1 MKRIKIKF
9 FFQGNQ
15 FYIQKRFDEA
25 LASYNMA
32 IKHNPTYS
40 MAYYNR
46 GSVLDDLNRLEEAI
60 ASYDMAIKHNPT
72 DSSAYNNKGFSLYK
86 LASPFYKLTTMA
98 YGEEY
103 GLVKPGIRDPIL
115 LRYY

>member
-40 MAYYNR
+40 MAYFNR
-46 GSVLDDLNRLEEAI
+46 GLCLSDLNRLEDAI
-60 ASYDMAIKHNPT
+60 ASYDLLNGVIDETFYHIGYMNMVFLHCE
-72 DSSAYNNKGFSLYK
+72 FSY
-86 LASPFYKLTTMA
+86 
-98 YGEEY
+98 E
-103 GLVKPGIRDPIL
+103 L
-115 LRYY
+115 LNVEIE